1 MRRNQVRQFLNRF
14 IAFAMALYLFNFSID
29 TRDAHPDHIAE
40 DLSLNDIES
49 IFEFSLEC
57 IIGIH
62 NAVAEHDERDQDH
75 GGSFDFNKIFY
86 CCPVV
91 KEQSAPAIFIQL
103 LHLSIPVNEGLLS
116 GSIEIHSPPP
126 RG

>member
-1 MRRNQVRQFLNRF
+1 MGKIRSVRVMQRV
-14 IAFAMALYLFNFSID
+14 IAWLMALYLFNFSID

-57 IIGIH
+57 ILGIH

-75 GGSFDFNKIFY
+75 AGSFDFSKIFY
-86 CCPVV
+86 TCSVSNVQAEP
-91 KEQSAPAIFIQL
+91 SHFIQFL
-103 LHLSIPVNEGLLS
+103 YLGMPPCNFCPSPFV
-116 GSIEIHSPPP
+116 EINSPPP
-126 RG
+126 RA